1 MGPLLFLLYINDLP
15 TALQTTPRLFAD
27 DTALLISNSSFSKME
42 SLAASELSRV
52 SRWMASNG
60 LTLHPNKTFAL
71 NVPPFSRKPCPFD
84 LSLTLNMVNIEIP
97 KVTKYLEILIDD
109 NLSFKS
115 HIHYLESKLSRS
127 VGVISRLRYFL
138 PSSTLINLYYSLIH
152 SHLLYGLPVWA
163 STYKTYLTK
172 IRVLQNKAISIISE
186 TPYKERVSF
195 YYYKLQILKL
205 DVFYQFELVKFIS
218 SASAITLLPH
228 PIPILTPHATPP
240 KTTCSSHVFLPPE
253 LKSP

>member
-1 MGPLLFLLYINDLP
+1 
-15 TALQTTPRLFAD
+15 
-27 DTALLISNSSFSKME
+27 ME
-42 SLAASELSRV
+42 
-52 SRWMASNG
+52 G

-71 NVPPFSRKPCPFD
+71 NVPSFSLKPCPFD
-84 LSLTLNMVNIEIP
+84 LSLTLNNVNIETP
-97 KVTKYLEILIDD
+97 KVTKYLGILIDD

-115 HIHYLESKLSRS
+115 HIHYLTIKLSRS

-186 TPYKERVSF
+186 TLYKERISP

-205 DVFYQFELVKFIS
+205 DDLYQFELAKFIHQYTHNQRWAFFKNWLKRSATKRKS
-218 SASAITLLPH
+218 SVKSRN
-228 PIPILTPHATPP
+228 ATQLAQPN
-240 KTTCSSHVFLPPE
+240 F
-253 LKSP
+253 

>member
-1 MGPLLFLLYINDLP
+1 
-15 TALQTTPRLFAD
+15 
-27 DTALLISNSSFSKME
+27 ME
-42 SLAASELSRV
+42 
-52 SRWMASNG
+52 G

-84 LSLTLNMVNIEIP
+84 LSLTLNNVNIETP
-97 KVTKYLEILIDD
+97 KVTKYLGILIDD

-115 HIHYLESKLSRS
+115 HIHYLEPKLSRS

-138 PSSTLINLYYSLIH
+138 PSSALINLYYSLIH

-163 STYKTYLTK
+163 STYKTYLGLTK

-186 TPYKERVSF
+186 TPYKERISPN
-195 YYYKLQILKL
+195 YYELQILKL
-205 DVFYQFELVKFIS
+205 DDLYQFELAKFMHQYTHNKLP
-218 SASAITLLPH
+218 SASAITLLTH
-228 PIPILTPHATPP
+228 PIPILTLHATLP
-240 KTTCSSHVFLPPE
+240 KTTCSYRVFLPPE